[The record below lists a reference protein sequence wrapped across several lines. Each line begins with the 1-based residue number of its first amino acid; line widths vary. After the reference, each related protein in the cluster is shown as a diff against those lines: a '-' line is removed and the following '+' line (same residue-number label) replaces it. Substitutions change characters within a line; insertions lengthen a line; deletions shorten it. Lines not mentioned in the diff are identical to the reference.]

1 MSSGTTVE
9 FFFDCSSQWTKLAFH
24 NIRAI
29 SRDLGFK
36 IEWKPILLGAVAEVA
51 AAVGAYSGAVRPA
64 TDLGHRVLKVAD
76 CDARQPSRSDFDH
89 QQTSVCKR
97 DRAFGKAKPRCDFL
111 RWLVSLYLFT
121 YFKPFLVGFCRIG
134 GRTACSFMLS
144 FFYVGYETRCWLPRE
159 CASQSTSF

>member
-9 FFFDCSSQWTKLAFH
+9 FFVDCSSQWTKLAFH
-24 NIRAI
+24 NIRAM

-51 AAVGAYSGAVRPA
+51 AAVGAHSGAVRPA
-64 TDLGHRVLKVAD
+64 SDLGHRVFKVAD
-76 CDARQPSRSDFDH
+76 CDARQPSRSAFDH

-97 DRAFGKAKPRCDFL
+97 DRAFGKAKHRCDFL

-121 YFKPFLVGFCRIG
+121 YFKPFPVVRRRQLTRKG
-134 GRTACSFMLS
+134 GVINKVFALCQPKIEMSPF
-144 FFYVGYETRCWLPRE
+144 V
-159 CASQSTSF
+159 QSRNVP